1 LCFCSGDLIKEANAS
16 GYQEEQITIRKNRT
30 VAPPLIKGVMTE
42 KTGLFRRLE
51 AFEKLM
57 VAANAEA
64 TVAVAYLTEKES
76 SEEFGESVEALA
88 EESEQLWRKVARLLD
103 AAGNENLDL

>member
-1 LCFCSGDLIKEANAS
+1 
-16 GYQEEQITIRKNRT
+16 
-30 VAPPLIKGVMTE
+30 MTE
-42 KTGLFRRLE
+42 KTGLLRRLE

-64 TVAVAYLTEKES
+64 SVAVAYLTEKER
-76 SEEFGESVEALA
+76 SEEFGEAVEALA
-88 EESEQLWRKVARLLD
+88 EGSERLRRKVARLLD

>member
-1 LCFCSGDLIKEANAS
+1 
-16 GYQEEQITIRKNRT
+16 
-30 VAPPLIKGVMTE
+30 MTE

-64 TVAVAYLTEKES
+64 RVAFAYLTAKETF
-76 SEEFGESVEALA
+76 EEFGESVKALV
-88 EESEQLWRKVARLLD
+88 EEMSTFNKRWVVF
-103 AAGNENLDL
+103 

>member
-1 LCFCSGDLIKEANAS
+1 
-16 GYQEEQITIRKNRT
+16 
-30 VAPPLIKGVMTE
+30 
-42 KTGLFRRLE
+42 
-51 AFEKLM
+51 M

-76 SEEFGESVEALA
+76 SENFREAVEVLA
-88 EESEQLWRKVARLLD
+88 KESEHLRRKVACLLD

>member
-1 LCFCSGDLIKEANAS
+1 
-16 GYQEEQITIRKNRT
+16 
-30 VAPPLIKGVMTE
+30 
-42 KTGLFRRLE
+42 
-51 AFEKLM
+51 M

>member
-1 LCFCSGDLIKEANAS
+1 
-16 GYQEEQITIRKNRT
+16 
-30 VAPPLIKGVMTE
+30 MTE
-42 KTGLFRRLE
+42 ETGLFRRLE

-64 TVAVAYLTEKES
+64 SGAVAYLTEKES
-76 SEEFGESVEALA
+76 SDEFGETLEALA
-88 EESEQLWRKVARLLD
+88 EESEQLRRKVARLLD